1 MNNQWWHMLWENCK
15 QQKGKSMQQYYC
27 LHLARAAQDQNAGMR
42 TRHVMPTHTD
52 MAPNKH
58 PQTNHEH
65 KEELILTNQ
74 EKQDIGGLA
83 SIAQRMRLDVFLCC
97 ICSAIQ

>member
-1 MNNQWWHMLWENCK
+1 MNNQWHMLWENCK
-15 QQKGKSMQQYYC
+15 QQKGLSTS
-27 LHLARAAQDQNAGMR
+27 RAAQDQNAGMR
-42 TRHVMPTHTD
+42 TRNVMPTHTD

-58 PQTNHEH
+58 PQTNDEQ

-83 SIAQRMRLDVFLCC
+83 SIAQRRRLDILLCC